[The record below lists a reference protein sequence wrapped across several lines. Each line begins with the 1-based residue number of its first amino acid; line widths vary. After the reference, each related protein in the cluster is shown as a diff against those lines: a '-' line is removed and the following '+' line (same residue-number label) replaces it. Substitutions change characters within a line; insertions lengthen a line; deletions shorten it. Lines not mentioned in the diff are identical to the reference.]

1 MDCAGFGMRH
11 LTHAK
16 RLAKLFSAISR
27 IDAAHFPDTL
37 AHIFVVNTPVAFSA
51 LAMLVRPFLA
61 AATLE
66 KVHVSRSV
74 PRELVETV
82 GADALPAALGGSR
95 RGVFPYDDGTDA
107 TPANGTEEYP
117 IAHVEVA

>member
-1 MDCAGFGMRH
+1 MDCAGFGIRH
-11 LTHAK
+11 VTYAK
-16 RLAKLFSAISR
+16 RLAKVFSAISR
-27 IDAAHFPDTL
+27 IDASHFPDTL

-74 PRELVETV
+74 PQELVEAL
-82 GADALPAALGGSR
+82 GAQALPVALGGYR
-95 RGVFPYDDGTDA
+95 RGVFPYDESQDA
-107 TPANGTEEYP
+107 RGREEYP
-117 IAHVEVA
+117 VAHVEIS